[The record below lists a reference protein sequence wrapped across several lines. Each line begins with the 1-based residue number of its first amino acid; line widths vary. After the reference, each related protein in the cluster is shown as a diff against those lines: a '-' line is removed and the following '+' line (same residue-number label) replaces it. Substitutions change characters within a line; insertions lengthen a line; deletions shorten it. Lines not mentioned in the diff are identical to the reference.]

1 MSLRSFTE
9 SIYISNL
16 LLKAAKIKQNN
27 MEHMIRT
34 LENYNGTSEKYKT
47 EKTSTLLNAKQFYK
61 GRKMILIAFEN
72 NIFLLPKQ
80 FHQVWIIGKDM
91 RWILHNSCLRKRNLG
106 FYYHYLSVKNW
117 RKKKYQKS
125 MQVNLINQLL
135 K

>member
-9 SIYISNL
+9 GIYISNL

-80 FHQVWIIGKDM
+80 FHQV
-91 RWILHNSCLRKRNLG
+91 
-106 FYYHYLSVKNW
+106 
-117 RKKKYQKS
+117 
-125 MQVNLINQLL
+125 
-135 K
+135 